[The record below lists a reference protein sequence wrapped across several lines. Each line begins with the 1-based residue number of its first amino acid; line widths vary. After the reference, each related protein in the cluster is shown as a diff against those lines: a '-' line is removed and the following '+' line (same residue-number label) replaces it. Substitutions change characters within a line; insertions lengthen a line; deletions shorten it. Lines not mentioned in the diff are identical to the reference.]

1 MRGDEYVDVVIDVVF
16 GDDDDD
22 DDNDDNESSN
32 VNFPSSKKKFF
43 FNKRRKH
50 VLYVSQVITHTL
62 RPPDRVILVITLKYP
77 AWLHCL
83 ESRA

>member
-43 FNKRRKH
+43 SIKGVNTCFMF
-50 VLYVSQVITHTL
+50 L
-62 RPPDRVILVITLKYP
+62 RLLRI
-77 AWLHCL
+77 H
-83 ESRA
+83 